1 MNAVQKTT
9 PHNGEPDYPWSVK
22 APAIVLSGFFVGP
35 IGSSILRM
43 FSVEL
48 QEFDVLKSACVGA
61 LGALVYA
68 LVYFAMEPAI
78 PPLGSHSQSSKIRWD
93 GIGAVR
99 AAPRRANEAGLGCN
113 YLKRL
118 FEMLVERQRWLNV

>member
-78 PPLGSHSQSSKIRWD
+78 PPARFPFSIIQDPVGWYRGGSGGSEESK
-93 GIGAVR
+93 
-99 AAPRRANEAGLGCN
+99 
-113 YLKRL
+113 
-118 FEMLVERQRWLNV
+118 